1 MTGNEF
7 ELIEKA
13 FRRHAPFIHRGTRL
27 GNGDD
32 ASLHTIPDNH
42 ELAISTDMSVAGVH
56 WPEDFPLHDAAR
68 RAVNAALSDLAAM
81 GAAAAWVWCCVS
93 ACDSEAAEA
102 MGRGIGD
109 ALADR
114 GIELAGGDTVHAGAN
129 ALAVTVAG
137 CVPEGRGMRRDCA
150 RCDDDVWLCGSTGLA
165 AQALQCWQQG
175 RRSEA
180 EVAAFRNV
188 TPLLDVGI
196 ALRRAGV
203 RCCIDVSDGLLA
215 DAGHLAK
222 ASGVGIEIHVEKIP
236 AFETLCARMP
246 RDEALDMLLGGG
258 EDYAL
263 LFTAPPA
270 MRESLQGMASRIGH
284 CTAGNEVRALLEGMP
299 VMVENRGYNHFA

>member
-1 MTGNEF
+1 MSGDEF

-13 FRRHAPFIHRGTRL
+13 FRRHAPFVHRGTRL

-32 ASLHTIPDNH
+32 ASLHAIPEEH

-93 ACDSEAAEA
+93 ACDSEACEA

-114 GIELAGGDTVHAGAN
+114 GIELAGGDTVHAGVN

-137 CVPEGRGMRRDCA
+137 CVPDGRAMRRDCA
-150 RCDDDVWLCGSTGLA
+150 RCDDDVWLCGSVGLA
-165 AQALQCWQQG
+165 AHALQCWQQG
-175 RRSEA
+175 RRDEA
-180 EVAAFRNV
+180 EIAAFRNV

-203 RCCIDVSDGLLA
+203 RCCIDISDGLLA
-215 DAGHLAK
+215 DAGHLAT
-222 ASGVGIEIHVEKIP
+222 ASGVGIEIQVEKIP
-236 AFETLCARMP
+236 DLEMLRARMSL
-246 RDEALDMLLGGG
+246 DEALNMLLGGG

-263 LFTAPPA
+263 LFTAPVA
-270 MRESLQGMASRIGH
+270 MRGGLRGMASRIGH
-284 CTAGNEVRALLEGMP
+284 CTAGNEVKSFLDGRAVSIG
-299 VMVENRGYNHFA
+299 NTGYNHFV